1 VKDDDKVPVI
11 AIDGPSGSGKG
22 TVAKRIAQ
30 QLGFHYLDSGALYRA
45 VALKAREHGV
55 SWDDEGGLAKLA
67 AALELKFEGDQVL
80 LGNEDVGF
88 KIRGEE
94 LSAAASKVA
103 IHPQVRRALLA
114 RQRAFRKA
122 PGLVAEGRDMGSV
135 VFPDARLKIFLTASI
150 EARAKRRY
158 KQLREKGM
166 HANLDTLL
174 RDIAERDQRD
184 SKRAAAPL
192 MQSAD
197 AMVLDTTGRSIA
209 EVVVKIMEQ
218 YAAR

>member
-1 VKDDDKVPVI
+1 MWPRHFPILSSSRWKQGSELVSTEACPGESREPDKGSRSVKDDDKVPVI

-94 LSAAASKVA
+94 LS
-103 IHPQVRRALLA
+103 
-114 RQRAFRKA
+114 
-122 PGLVAEGRDMGSV
+122 
-135 VFPDARLKIFLTASI
+135 
-150 EARAKRRY
+150 
-158 KQLREKGM
+158 
-166 HANLDTLL
+166 
-174 RDIAERDQRD
+174 
-184 SKRAAAPL
+184 
-192 MQSAD
+192 
-197 AMVLDTTGRSIA
+197 
-209 EVVVKIMEQ
+209 
-218 YAAR
+218 